1 VAENI
6 VNIDDN
12 NFQKTVLESQKPVL
26 VDFWATWCGPCRMVG
41 PIVEELSQD
50 YQDKVGF
57 AKINVDENPKLA
69 SQYGIMSIPTL
80 IIFKNGKPDQ
90 QIIGFKPKNELK
102 TMLDNA
108 LQ

>member
-1 VAENI
+1 MAENI
-6 VNIDDN
+6 VNIDEN

-26 VDFWATWCGPCRMVG
+26 VDFWATWCGPCRMVA
-41 PIVEELSQD
+41 PVIEELSQD
-50 YQDKVGF
+50 YQDKIGF
-57 AKINVDENPKLA
+57 GKINVDENPKLA

-80 IIFKNGKPDQ
+80 IIFKKGKPDQ